1 MDRIYIQNLIKDLKK
16 LEIMKE
22 ELNTDI
28 KRHET
33 LIKNYMQMNQLEEV
47 YGLDGEKVIYTEIV
61 SNRFDT
67 KEFKKHFEN
76 LYNAYLKKT
85 KNFRFKFSY

>member
-1 MDRIYIQNLIKDLKK
+1 MDRIYIQNLIRELKK
-16 LEIMKE
+16 LDIMKE

-33 LIKNYMQMNQLEEV
+33 LIKNYMQMNNLEEI
-47 YGLDGEKVIYTEIV
+47 YGVDGEKVIYTEVI

-67 KEFKKHFEN
+67 KEFKKRFEN

-85 KNFRFKFSY
+85 KNLRFKFSY